1 MQGLQSSGAFIC
13 WDENIFP
20 SQIDWRSCQ
29 CVAYW
34 RVKAELDERET
45 YLVAAQGGLLKL
57 LGNYEIIAVWCKPEE
72 KKSNVFAKNKMWALT
87 SSA

>member
-1 MQGLQSSGAFIC
+1 MRGLQSSSAFIY
-13 WDENIFP
+13 WDENIFLP
-20 SQIDWRSCQ
+20 QIDWRSCQ
-29 CVAYW
+29 CVAYR

-45 YLVAAQGGLLKL
+45 YSVAAQGGLLKL

-72 KKSNVFAKNKMWALT
+72 KKSNVFAENKMCALT